1 LRVFIFFAFQYFRFA
16 LGQPTRDR
24 TYQTRGQLDK
34 QSQCGVCS
42 NANCDEDNSQKCLLC
57 NSVFHK
63 LCEQK
68 WMEMFH
74 IDGSWLCTV
83 CHEIERAWSK
93 EDFEFEEEDTND
105 LQERAFW
112 TGEKKAAAS
121 RRCRDK
127 KQGKTTK
134 KVKENNIECIDLSS
148 DEEEIDKNGQEQ
160 FYENS
165 FDENNYGNDDGDI
178 YYVEETGESFFFGFD
193 TSNIDNN
200 ETGNADYK
208 TGNRNDPFGE
218 AVFAEVP
225 NIETE
230 NADHETGNSDHKNGN
245 FDHETGNAD
254 HETRNSDHETG
265 NSNDYESRLKSKFL
279 DSIENTQ
286 EESDDEEEIFILS

>member
-1 LRVFIFFAFQYFRFA
+1 MYHV
-16 LGQPTRDR
+16 
-24 TYQTRGQLDK
+24 
-34 QSQCGVCS
+34 
-42 NANCDEDNSQKCLLC
+42 
-57 NSVFHK
+57 
-63 LCEQK
+63 
-68 WMEMFH
+68 
-74 IDGSWLCTV
+74 DGSWLCTV
-83 CHEIERAWSK
+83 CHEIETAWSN
-93 EDFEFEEEDTND
+93 EDFEFEEEDPND

-134 KVKENNIECIDLSS
+134 KVKEKNIECIDLSS
-148 DEEEIDKNGQEQ
+148 DEEEIDQNGQEQ
-160 FYENS
+160 F
-165 FDENNYGNDDGDI
+165 DENNYDENDYGNDDGDI

-200 ETGNADYK
+200 EGTGNADYE
-208 TGNRNDPFGE
+208 TGNSNDPFGE

-230 NADHETGNSDHKNGN
+230 NADNETGNS
-245 FDHETGNAD
+245 DHETGNAD
-254 HETRNSDHETG
+254 HETGNTDHGTGNTVHKTGNSDHETG
-265 NSNDYESRLKSKFL
+265 NSNDNESRLKSKFL